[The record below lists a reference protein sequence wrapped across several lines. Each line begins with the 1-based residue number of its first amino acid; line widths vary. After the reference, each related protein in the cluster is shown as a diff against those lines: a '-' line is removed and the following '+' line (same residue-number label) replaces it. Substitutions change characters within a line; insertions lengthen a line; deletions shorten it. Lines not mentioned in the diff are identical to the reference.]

1 MVNGVQCQKLR
12 FEVNLIPRFGL
23 VNEFTLLWWY
33 MEFNQGAKAAIE
45 RMVEAYG
52 VKTKLALCDALG
64 VTASALSNRQ
74 VRDSFPAE
82 YVLKC
87 ALDTGA
93 SLRWLTY
100 GQGEIFEKNVVT
112 APSALAVPSKRLLE
126 RKLHDSETLLL
137 DKNFLPEGIKSP
149 LIVIDDKIHYIATQ
163 NYDEIY
169 DGTWIIDIDN
179 NISIRELI
187 RMPKNRVNVSD
198 RNNSFDCPISD
209 LKVVARI
216 VMICEKR

>member
-1 MVNGVQCQKLR
+1 M
-12 FEVNLIPRFGL
+12 
-23 VNEFTLLWWY
+23 EFTSFWWC
-33 MEFNQGAKAAIE
+33 MEFNQGAKVAIE

-100 GQGEIFEKNVVT
+100 GHGEMFEQNVVT
-112 APSALAVPSKRLLE
+112 APSALAVPRKKLLR
-126 RKLHDSETLLL
+126 RKLHDSETLLM
-137 DKNFLPEGIKSP
+137 DKDFLPAGIKSP
-149 LIVIDDKIHYIATQ
+149 LIVTDGEIQFIATQ
-163 NYDEIY
+163 SYDEIY
-169 DGTWIIDIDN
+169 DGTWLVDIDGN
-179 NISIRELI
+179 VSVREVIRI
-187 RMPKNRVNVSD
+187 PGNKVNVSD
-198 RNNSFDCPISD
+198 KLNSFDCPIND
-209 LKVVARI
+209 LVVIAKI
-216 VMICEKR
+216 IIICSPT

>member
-1 MVNGVQCQKLR
+1 
-12 FEVNLIPRFGL
+12 
-23 VNEFTLLWWY
+23 

-100 GQGEIFEKNVVT
+100 GQGEMYEKNVVT
-112 APSALAVPSKRLLE
+112 APSALAVPSKTLLG
-126 RKLHDSETLLL
+126 RQLHDGETLLL
-137 DKNFLPEGIKSP
+137 DKNFLPKGIKNP
-149 LIVIDDKIHYIATQ
+149 LIVIDDEIQYIATLD
-163 NYDEIY
+163 YDEIY
-169 DGTWIIDIDN
+169 DGTWLVDIDE
-179 NISIRELI
+179 NISVREI
-187 RMPKNRVNVSD
+187 TRIPGSKVNVSD
-198 RNNSFDCPISD
+198 KRSSFDCPIND
-209 LKVVARI
+209 LVVIAKII
-216 VMICEKR
+216 VICSAA

>member
-1 MVNGVQCQKLR
+1 
-12 FEVNLIPRFGL
+12 
-23 VNEFTLLWWY
+23 

-100 GQGEIFEKNVVT
+100 GQGDIFEQNVAVS
-112 APSALAVPSKRLLE
+112 PSTVAVPSKRLSDKQLYDG
-126 RKLHDSETLLL
+126 KNLFL
-137 DKNFLPEGIKSP
+137 DKEFLPKNIISP
-149 LIVIDDKIHYIATQ
+149 LIVIDGRIKYITSTV
-163 NYDEIY
+163 YKEIC
-169 DGTWIIDIDN
+169 DGTWIINIDGF
-179 NISIRELI
+179 ISIRNI
-187 RMPKNRVNVSD
+187 ARIPGGRVNISD
-198 RNNSFDCPISD
+198 NKTSFDTNLKD
-209 LKVVARI
+209 LVFIARI
-216 VMICEKR
+216 IMICTEE

>member
-1 MVNGVQCQKLR
+1 MK
-12 FEVNLIPRFGL
+12 
-23 VNEFTLLWWY
+23 FTSFWWC

-100 GQGEIFEKNVVT
+100 GQGEMFEQNVVT
-112 APSALAVPSKRLLE
+112 APSALAVPSKKLLG
-126 RKLHDSETLLL
+126 RKLHDGETLLL
-137 DKNFLPEGIKSP
+137 DKAFLPTGIKSP
-149 LIVIDDKIHYIATQ
+149 LIVIDGEIQFIATQ
-163 NYDEIY
+163 SYDEIY
-169 DGTWIIDIDN
+169 DGTWLLDIDG
-179 NISIRELI
+179 NISIRELVRI
-187 RMPKNRVNVSD
+187 PGNKVNVSD
-198 RNNSFDCPISD
+198 IKHSFDCPIED
-209 LKVVARI
+209 LKVLAKILV
-216 VMICEKR
+216 ICSRV

>member
-1 MVNGVQCQKLR
+1 
-12 FEVNLIPRFGL
+12 
-23 VNEFTLLWWY
+23 

-100 GQGEIFEKNVVT
+100 GQGEMFEQNVFT
-112 APSALAVPSKRLLE
+112 APSALAVPSKRLLG
-126 RKLHDSETLLL
+126 RKLHDGETLLL
-137 DKNFLPEGIKSP
+137 DKAFLPDDITSP
-149 LIVIDDKIHYIATQ
+149 IIVDDGTTRYIATQ
-163 NYDEIY
+163 SYADIY
-169 DGTWIIDIDN
+169 DGTWLLDIDG
-179 NISIRELI
+179 NISIRELV
-187 RMPKNRVNVSD
+187 RTPGNKVNVSD
-198 RNNSFDCPISD
+198 TKHSFDCQIED
-209 LKVVARI
+209 LKVLAKILV
-216 VMICEKR
+216 VCSPV

>member
-1 MVNGVQCQKLR
+1 
-12 FEVNLIPRFGL
+12 
-23 VNEFTLLWWY
+23 

-100 GQGEIFEKNVVT
+100 GQGEMHEKNVVT
-112 APSALAVPSKRLLE
+112 APSALAVPSKKLLS
-126 RKLHDSETLLL
+126 RQLHDGETLLL
-137 DKNFLPEGIKSP
+137 DKRFLPEEIKNP
-149 LIVIDDKIHYIATQ
+149 LVVIDGEIKYIATQ
-163 NYDEIY
+163 AYDEIY
-169 DGTWIIDIDN
+169 DGVWIINIDN
-179 NISIRELI
+179 NISIRELTRI
-187 RMPKNRVNVSD
+187 PNNRVHVSD
-198 RNNSFDCPISD
+198 KKNTFDCPIPD
-209 LKVVARI
+209 LNVVARI
-216 VMICEKR
+216 VMICEKV

>member
-1 MVNGVQCQKLR
+1 
-12 FEVNLIPRFGL
+12 
-23 VNEFTLLWWY
+23 

-100 GQGEIFEKNVVT
+100 GQGDMFEKNVIT
-112 APSALAVPSKRLLE
+112 APSALAVPSKTLSDRSLLE
-126 RKLHDSETLLL
+126 GGSLLL
-137 DKNFLPEGIKSP
+137 DKAFLPEDIKKP
-149 LIVIDDKIHYIATQ
+149 IIIIDGDNKYIATQ
-163 NYDEIY
+163 TFDDIY
-169 DGTWIIDIDN
+169 DGTWLVDIDG
-179 NISIRELI
+179 NISIRELV
-187 RMPKNRVNVSD
+187 RTPGNRVNVSD
-198 RNNSFDCPISD
+198 KKYSFDCSLNDINAVAKII
-209 LKVVARI
+209 LKCTRI
-216 VMICEKR
+216 

>member
-1 MVNGVQCQKLR
+1 MK
-12 FEVNLIPRFGL
+12 
-23 VNEFTLLWWY
+23 FTSFWWC

-100 GQGEIFEKNVVT
+100 GQGEMFEQNVVT
-112 APSALAVPSKRLLE
+112 APSALAVPSKRLLG
-126 RKLHDSETLLL
+126 RKLHDGETLLL
-137 DKNFLPEGIKSP
+137 DKAFLPEGIISP
-149 LIVIDDKIHYIATQ
+149 IIVNDGTTQYIATQ
-163 NYDEIY
+163 SYADIY
-169 DGTWIIDIDN
+169 DGTWLLDIDG
-179 NISIRELI
+179 NISIRELVRI
-187 RMPKNRVNVSD
+187 PGNKVNVSD
-198 RNNSFDCPISD
+198 LKHSFDCPIED
-209 LKVVARI
+209 LKVLAKILV
-216 VMICEKR
+216 ICSLV

>member
-1 MVNGVQCQKLR
+1 
-12 FEVNLIPRFGL
+12 
-23 VNEFTLLWWY
+23 

-100 GQGEIFEKNVVT
+100 GQGEMFEKSVIT
-112 APSALAVPSKRLLE
+112 APSALAVPSKILSDRQLLE
-126 RKLHDSETLLL
+126 GNILLL
-137 DKNFLPEGIKSP
+137 DKAFLPENIKSP
-149 LIVIDDKIHYIATQ
+149 LIVFNGEIQYIATQ
-163 NYDEIY
+163 NYGEIY
-169 DGTWIIDIDN
+169 DGTWLVDIDGY
-179 NISIRELI
+179 ISVRQLVRI
-187 RMPKNRVNVSD
+187 PGGKVNVSD
-198 RNNSFDCPISD
+198 EKHSFNCLIEE
-209 LKVVARI
+209 LKIKARI
-216 VMICEKR
+216 LKTCTPS

>member
-1 MVNGVQCQKLR
+1 
-12 FEVNLIPRFGL
+12 
-23 VNEFTLLWWY
+23 

-100 GQGEIFEKNVVT
+100 GQGEMYEQKVVT
-112 APSALAVPSKRLLE
+112 APSALAVPSKKLSD
-126 RKLHDSETLLL
+126 RKLHDGETLLL
-137 DKNFLPEGIKSP
+137 DKTFLPQGIKSP
-149 LIVIDDKIHYIATQ
+149 LVVIDGEIQYIATQ
-163 NYDEIY
+163 AYDEIY
-169 DGTWIIDIDN
+169 DGTWIIDIDG
-179 NISIRELI
+179 NISIRELVRI
-187 RMPKNRVNVSD
+187 PGNQVNISD
-198 RNNSFDCPISD
+198 QKYSFNCPIEDVSAVAKI
-209 LKVVARI
+209 LVVCAS
-216 VMICEKR
+216 V

>member
-1 MVNGVQCQKLR
+1 MK
-12 FEVNLIPRFGL
+12 
-23 VNEFTLLWWY
+23 FTSFWWC

-100 GQGEIFEKNVVT
+100 GQGEMFEKNVVT
-112 APSALAVPSKRLLE
+112 APSALAVPSKKLLG
-126 RKLHDSETLLL
+126 RKLHDGETLLL
-137 DKNFLPEGIKSP
+137 DKEFLPEGIKSP
-149 LIVIDDKIHYIATQ
+149 LVIIDGTIQYICTQ
-163 NYDEIY
+163 SYDEIY
-169 DGTWIIDIDN
+169 DGTWLLDIDH
-179 NISIRELI
+179 NISIREI
-187 RMPKNRVNVSD
+187 VRIPGNRVNVSD
-198 RNNSFDCPISD
+198 KKHSFDCLINE
-209 LKVVARI
+209 LKLIAKIILVCTPA
-216 VMICEKR
+216 

>member
-1 MVNGVQCQKLR
+1 
-12 FEVNLIPRFGL
+12 
-23 VNEFTLLWWY
+23 

-100 GQGEIFEKNVVT
+100 GQGEMHEKNVVT
-112 APSALAVPSKRLLE
+112 TPSALAVPSKKLLG
-126 RKLHDSETLLL
+126 RQLHDSDTLLL
-137 DKNFLPEGIKSP
+137 DKKFLPKGIKSP
-149 LIVIDDKIHYIATQ
+149 LIIIDGEVQYIATR
-163 NYDEIY
+163 NYEEIY
-169 DGTWIIDIDN
+169 DGTWLIDIDG
-179 NISIRELI
+179 NISIRDLVRI
-187 RMPKNRVNVSD
+187 PGNKLNVSD
-198 RNNSFDCPISD
+198 KKHSFDCQIEDINAIAKILS
-209 LKVVARI
+209 
-216 VMICEKR
+216 ICKTV

>member
-1 MVNGVQCQKLR
+1 
-12 FEVNLIPRFGL
+12 
-23 VNEFTLLWWY
+23 

-100 GQGEIFEKNVVT
+100 GQGEMFEKATSTTPAVLT
-112 APSALAVPSKRLLE
+112 IPSQILSE
-126 RKLHDSETLLL
+126 RKLFDGKNLLL
-137 DKNFLPEGIKSP
+137 DKEFIPSNIDKPVI
-149 LIVIDDKIHYIATQ
+149 IVDGKNKYIATRK
-163 NYDEIY
+163 YDEIY
-169 DGTWIIDIDN
+169 DGNWVINIDG
-179 NISIRELI
+179 NISIKRILRI
-187 RMPKNRVNVSD
+187 PGNKISVSD
-198 RNNSFDCPISD
+198 GKDTFSCAINELDF
-209 LKVVARI
+209 LAKVLVT
-216 VMICEKR
+216 CTES

>member
-1 MVNGVQCQKLR
+1 
-12 FEVNLIPRFGL
+12 
-23 VNEFTLLWWY
+23 

-100 GQGEIFEKNVVT
+100 GQGEMFEQNVVT
-112 APSALAVPSKRLLE
+112 APSALAVPSKILLG
-126 RKLHDSETLLL
+126 RKLHDGETLLL
-137 DKNFLPEGIKSP
+137 DKAFLPDDITSP
-149 LIVIDDKIHYIATQ
+149 IIVNDGTTRYIATQ
-163 NYDEIY
+163 SYADIY
-169 DGTWIIDIDN
+169 DGTWLLDIDG

-187 RMPKNRVNVSD
+187 RIPGNKVNVSD
-198 RNNSFDCPISD
+198 TKHSFDCPIED
-209 LKVVARI
+209 LKVLAKILV
-216 VMICEKR
+216 VCSLV

>member
-1 MVNGVQCQKLR
+1 MK
-12 FEVNLIPRFGL
+12 
-23 VNEFTLLWWY
+23 FTSFWWC

-100 GQGEIFEKNVVT
+100 GQGEMFEQNVVT
-112 APSALAVPSKRLLE
+112 APSALAVPSKILLG
-126 RKLHDSETLLL
+126 RKLHDGETLLL
-137 DKNFLPEGIKSP
+137 DKAFLPTGIKSP
-149 LIVIDDKIHYIATQ
+149 LIVVDGEIQFIATQ
-163 NYDEIY
+163 SYDEIY
-169 DGTWIIDIDN
+169 DGTWLVDIDGN
-179 NISIRELI
+179 VSVRDVIRI
-187 RMPKNRVNVSD
+187 PGNKVNVSD
-198 RNNSFDCPISD
+198 KRNSFDCPIND
-209 LKVVARI
+209 LVVIAKI
-216 VMICEKR
+216 IISCSPT

>member
-1 MVNGVQCQKLR
+1 
-12 FEVNLIPRFGL
+12 
-23 VNEFTLLWWY
+23 

-100 GQGEIFEKNVVT
+100 GQGEMFEQNVVT
-112 APSALAVPSKRLLE
+112 APSALAVPSKKLLG
-126 RKLHDSETLLL
+126 RKLHDGETLLL
-137 DKNFLPEGIKSP
+137 DKAFLPTGIKSP
-149 LIVIDDKIHYIATQ
+149 LIVIDGEIQFIATQ
-163 NYDEIY
+163 SYDEIY
-169 DGTWIIDIDN
+169 DGTWLVDIDGN
-179 NISIRELI
+179 VSVRDVIRI
-187 RMPKNRVNVSD
+187 PGNKVNVSD
-198 RNNSFDCPISD
+198 KRNSFDCPIND
-209 LKVVARI
+209 LVVIAKI
-216 VMICEKR
+216 IISCSPT

>member
-1 MVNGVQCQKLR
+1 
-12 FEVNLIPRFGL
+12 
-23 VNEFTLLWWY
+23 

-100 GQGEIFEKNVVT
+100 GQGEMFEQNVVT
-112 APSALAVPSKRLLE
+112 APSALAVPSKKLSN
-126 RKLHDSETLLL
+126 RKLYDSETLLL
-137 DKNFLPEGIKSP
+137 DKTFLPLGIKSP
-149 LIVIDDKIHYIATQ
+149 LVVIDGEIKYISTQ
-163 NYDEIY
+163 VYDDIY
-169 DGTWIIDIDN
+169 DGTWLIDIDG
-179 NISIRELI
+179 NISIREI
-187 RMPKNRVNVSD
+187 VRVPGNKVKIYD
-198 RNNSFDCPISD
+198 HKNSFEILTID
-209 LKVVARI
+209 LKVLAKI
-216 VMICEKR
+216 ILTCTPN

>member
-1 MVNGVQCQKLR
+1 MR
-12 FEVNLIPRFGL
+12 
-23 VNEFTLLWWY
+23 FTLFWWY

-100 GQGEIFEKNVVT
+100 GQGEIFEQNVVS
-112 APSALAVPSKRLLE
+112 APSALAVPSKKLVD
-126 RKLHDSETLLL
+126 RKLYDGETLLL
-137 DKNFLPEGIKSP
+137 DKSFLPDSIKEP
-149 LIVIDDKIHYIATQ
+149 LLVIDGNIQYIASLA
-163 NYDEIY
+163 YDEVY
-169 DGTWIIDIDN
+169 DGTWLIDIDD
-179 NISIRELI
+179 NISIRELVRI
-187 RMPKNRVNVSD
+187 PGKKVNVSD
-198 RNNSFDCPISD
+198 KNHTFACNISELNAIAKMLKICTPI
-209 LKVVARI
+209 
-216 VMICEKR
+216 

>member
-1 MVNGVQCQKLR
+1 MR
-12 FEVNLIPRFGL
+12 FTSF
-23 VNEFTLLWWY
+23 WWC

-100 GQGEIFEKNVVT
+100 GQGEMFEQNVVT
-112 APSALAVPSKRLLE
+112 APSALAVPSKRLLG
-126 RKLHDSETLLL
+126 RKLHDGETLLL
-137 DKNFLPEGIKSP
+137 DKAFLPEGIISP
-149 LIVIDDKIHYIATQ
+149 IIVNDGTTQYIATQ
-163 NYDEIY
+163 SYADIY
-169 DGTWIIDIDN
+169 DGTWLIDIDG
-179 NISIRELI
+179 NISIRELVRI
-187 RMPKNRVNVSD
+187 PGNKVNVSD
-198 RNNSFDCPISD
+198 IKHSFDCPIEE
-209 LKVVARI
+209 LKVLAKILV
-216 VMICEKR
+216 ICSLV